1 MLATLDFAFCI
12 GSTPTFFCFDL
23 YLNIACAA
31 HYVYELT
38 TDMLFDQ
45 YIFKIYFLVMENGD
59 SDVQNEYPI
68 VSTVSRV
75 DILSSPSDGTSESKY
90 QKRWQHWQQHQYLS
104 TELLQPT
111 NKVLYSETSRIR
123 HF

>member
-1 MLATLDFAFCI
+1 
-12 GSTPTFFCFDL
+12 
-23 YLNIACAA
+23 
-31 HYVYELT
+31 
-38 TDMLFDQ
+38 MLFDQ
-45 YIFKIYFLVMENGD
+45 YTFKIYFQVMENGD

-104 TELLQPT
+104 TELLQTT
-111 NKVLYSETSRIR
+111 NKVLYSSYTVKLHE
-123 HF
+123 

>member
-68 VSTVSRV
+68 VSTVGS
-75 DILSSPSDGTSESKY
+75 IGNN
-90 QKRWQHWQQHQYLS
+90 
-104 TELLQPT
+104 T
-111 NKVLYSETSRIR
+111 NIFQLNFSNPQTRYYTVKLHE
-123 HF
+123 